1 MTCGSL
7 ALPVRAGPEGPGEN
21 ADTLA
26 TAVAWSNKIL
36 SLIQLSHVFYQNL
49 GNLGELIC

>member
-1 MTCGSL
+1 MVLFHC
-7 ALPVRAGPEGPGEN
+7 PVRTVSEGPGEN

-26 TAVAWSNKIL
+26 TAVAGSNKIL
-36 SLIQLSHVFYQNL
+36 SLIQLSHVFCQNP